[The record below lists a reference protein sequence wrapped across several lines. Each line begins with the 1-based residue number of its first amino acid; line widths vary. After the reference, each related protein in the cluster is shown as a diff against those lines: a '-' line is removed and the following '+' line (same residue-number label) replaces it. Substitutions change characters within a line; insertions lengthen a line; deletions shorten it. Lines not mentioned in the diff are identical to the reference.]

1 MKERKLYKIG
11 EKLGITEIE
20 VKATLK
26 RNRNKII
33 AGAFIVLALAFSG
46 LNAYQPLRRPI
57 SINDFDFFMRF
68 F

>member
-1 MKERKLYKIG
+1 MKEKNLYKIG
-11 EKLGITEIE
+11 EKLGITETEI
-20 VKATLK
+20 KATLK

-33 AGAFIVLALAFSG
+33 AGAFIVLAIVFG
-46 LNAYQPLRRPI
+46 GINAYQPLRRPI